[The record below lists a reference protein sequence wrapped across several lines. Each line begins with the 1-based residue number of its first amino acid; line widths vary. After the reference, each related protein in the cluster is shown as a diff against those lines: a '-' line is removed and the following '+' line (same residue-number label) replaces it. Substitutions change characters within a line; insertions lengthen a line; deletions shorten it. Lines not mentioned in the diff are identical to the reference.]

1 MAPYAIVRPRALA
14 GRLVRCPL
22 PVGGR
27 TTGGGLCYGIVGL
40 VLSSAMRRRQRVPS
54 RLAAAVL
61 DFAYGSYGGES
72 RPALLAQLDSVEKAY
87 NYQCLPSGFQ
97 GLCCGKKSVASMGTY
112 YGSSFCDQGA

>member
-22 PVGGR
+22 PVWRR
-27 TTGGGLCYGIVGL
+27 TTGSGICYWIGGL
-40 VLSSAMRRRQRVPS
+40 VLISSKRRRQRVPS

-61 DFAYGSYGGES
+61 DLAYGSYGGES

-87 NYQCLPSGFQ
+87 RSEEQTSELQSLMRN
-97 GLCCGKKSVASMGTY
+97 
-112 YGSSFCDQGA
+112 